1 MQGHQFASP
10 APKVRPAAD
19 AASPGHVPLVRD
31 VLSTA
36 GRPLDHTTRD
46 HLGARFGHDFSH
58 VRVHTDDR
66 AARSAQVLRADAY
79 TIGSDIVFGANRY
92 RPGTDDGDRLIA
104 HELTHVL
111 QQGPVGITSES
122 AIVLDEPG
130 TAYDAEAAAIAAIA
144 TAGEPDRTAMR
155 RPDPGGAPVRPTR
168 IRRAP
173 NTVVVQRAL
182 AGALVG
188 GGIGAVVGGLLG
200 FAVGGPIGALV
211 GGILGGA
218 AGALIGALASPFPSY
233 REIVQNADVQAQT
246 SAAWASTLAAATPAS
261 RREEGFWIR
270 YNKGTSK
277 YEFTPTILG
286 PVVGPLAGGSVV
298 LGARP
303 ADVAPD
309 TAAAIYTVGSFHT
322 HTPTAFRPVGRAV
335 GPSGADQAADTSD
348 DVVGVVYDYVE
359 SPPASGNI
367 PAAHPL
373 ASPAQLY
380 PSGPDRRQRV

>member
-1 MQGHQFASP
+1 MHGHQFAAR

-19 AASPGHVPLVRD
+19 AASPGHAPLVRD
-31 VLSTA
+31 LLSTA
-36 GRPLDHTTRD
+36 GRSLDQATRD
-46 HLGARFGHDFSH
+46 HLGARFGHDFSR

-66 AARSAQVLRADAY
+66 AARSAQVLGADAY
-79 TIGSDIVFGANRY
+79 TIGNDIVFGLNRY

-111 QQGPVGITSES
+111 QQEPVGNTSES

-130 TAYDAEAAAIAAIA
+130 TAYDAEAAAISAIV
-144 TAGEPDRTAMR
+144 TAGGRDRTAIR
-155 RPDPGGAPVRPTR
+155 RPDPGRAPVRPTR

-173 NTVVVQRAL
+173 NTVVLQRAVT
-182 AGALVG
+182 GALVG
-188 GGIGAVVGGLLG
+188 GAIGGVLGGLLG
-200 FAVGGPIGALV
+200 FAVGGPIGAL
-211 GGILGGA
+211 IGGA
-218 AGALIGALASPFPSY
+218 LGAVAGALIGAFASPFPSY
-233 REIVQNADVQAQT
+233 REITRNSDVRARA

-270 YNKGTSK
+270 FNKGTDK
-277 YEFTPTILG
+277 YEFTPTIVG

-303 ADVAPD
+303 ADVAPG
-309 TAAAIYTVGSFHT
+309 TSAAIYTVGSFHT

-359 SPPASGNI
+359 SPAASGNI